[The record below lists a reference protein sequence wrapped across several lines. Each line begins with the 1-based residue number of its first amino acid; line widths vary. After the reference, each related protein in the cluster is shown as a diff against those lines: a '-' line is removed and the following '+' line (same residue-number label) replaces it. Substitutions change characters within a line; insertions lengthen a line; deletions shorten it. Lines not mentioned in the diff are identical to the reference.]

1 MIANENA
8 ENTICCA
15 FSVYYIIIALI
26 RYLALGC
33 SQKGEYRY
41 TLIRLLKSGTLFYL
55 GFSPII
61 FYLSIRTIPY
71 VRTVMGYCGQ
81 SDVSP
86 CVVPFEGLAAAALLL
101 LLCIK

>member
-1 MIANENA
+1 METRKTPFIVL
-8 ENTICCA
+8 